1 MMVHN
6 KRKCAFAFLLA
17 CLMLNGCDSQRQDY
31 NSAIALLLKG
41 DPATG
46 LQELVSLAKKGYAP
60 AQLRLG
66 VLYGNGILIRAD
78 SRKAAQLVL
87 TAALGGDSSAEYF
100 IAELY
105 RSGKWV
111 DKRPGQALA
120 WFQRAAK
127 QGFVPAQFSAG
138 MLYAEKNRHRE
149 AKYWMHVAARNGHK
163 KSMLT
168 LAQWY
173 QEGLYGLPQDPEKS
187 DQWRRNTLP
196 RKDWQ

>member
-1 MMVHN
+1 MVH
-6 KRKCAFAFLLA
+6 RKGRCAFALLLA
-17 CLMLNGCDSQRQDY
+17 CLMLNGCDSQRHDY
-31 NSAIALLLKG
+31 NSAMALLLKG

-46 LQELVSLAKKGYAP
+46 LQELASVANKGYAP

-66 VLYGNGILIRAD
+66 VLYGNGVLIRAN
-78 SRKAAQLVL
+78 SRKAAQLIL
-87 TAALGGDSSAEYF
+87 TAAHSGDSAAEYF

-127 QGFVPAQFSAG
+127 QGFVPAQFRVG
-138 MLYAEKNRHRE
+138 LLYSVNNRHRE
-149 AKYWMHVAARNGHK
+149 AAYWMHVAAKNGHK

-173 QEGLYGLPQDPEKS
+173 KEGLYGLPQDSEKS
-187 DQWRRNTLP
+187 DQWHRIALP